1 MKIKKNLIKRN
12 IAGDVI
18 LVPVGSAS
26 LDIKGLISLNETAEV
41 IWDALPEAEDK
52 ADLVKAVTDV
62 YDVDAAIAEGDVC
75 AFLEKLRELDII

>member
-26 LDIKGLISLNETAEV
+26 LGIKGLLSLNETAEV
-41 IWDALPEAEDK
+41 I
-52 ADLVKAVTDV
+52 
-62 YDVDAAIAEGDVC
+62 
-75 AFLEKLRELDII
+75 